1 MKPGKNVIPI
11 TRDNSPMTSNTPE
24 PMTPPDSDLTGFEWM
39 ELNIHR
45 LFRSELWAKASGD
58 EFRAALKLWGES
70 FWEKPAGSL
79 PDDDVLLARLA
90 DYGRDV
96 KGFEA
101 VKGMVM
107 RGWVKCSDGR
117 LYHPVVA
124 ETVNRAWTERI
135 EFRQKNDSANERKKA
150 ERERRSQM
158 FKTLAAHGVQ
168 PAWNVT
174 TSELS
179 KLINNLSQT
188 SHSDKPVTVTAKTET
203 ETETETGN
211 NIFINTEANSET
223 SDPKSTGKKPPS
235 AKKQKTTLPPDFD
248 ISPQVQAWAES
259 NGHTQLP
266 ARLENFRL
274 AAERNGYQY
283 ADWDAAFKTAIRDD
297 WAKLSLQAPA
307 DSASSQTR
315 GGIHSGFDKIDYTR
329 GIGPNGEF

>member
-1 MKPGKNVIPI
+1 MKPAKNVIPI
-11 TRDNSPMTSNTPE
+11 TRDNSPMTTNLPE
-24 PMTPPDSDLTGFEWM
+24 PMTPMEADLRGLPWM
-39 ELNIHR
+39 ELDGIR
-45 LFRSELWAKASGD
+45 LFRSTFWLTKSAEVRCAGLELW
-58 EFRAALKLWGES
+58 WES
-70 FWEKPAGSL
+70 MQQTPAGSL
-79 PDDDVLLARLA
+79 PDDDVMLAKLA
-90 DYGRDV
+90 GFGRDLSQWMSHRTDV
-96 KGFEA
+96 LH
-101 VKGMVM
+101 
-107 RGWVKCSDGR
+107 GWILCSDGR
-117 LYHPVVA
+117 LYHPVIAAIVIK
-124 ETVNRAWTERI
+124 AWAERI
-135 EFRQKNDSANERKKA
+135 KFRAYQET
-150 ERERRSQM
+150 ERERKRAYRDSLKNKGDEKQQD
-158 FKTLAAHGVQ
+158 KGN
-168 PAWNVT
+168 NVP
-174 TSELS
+174 
-179 KLINNLSQT
+179 NLSRGT
-188 SHSDKPVTVTAKTET
+188 SAGNPPEIRSKTGT
-203 ETETETGN
+203 GTGTGTGN